1 MLATAIV
8 ISSLILLALLRFGAI
23 VEYSDAG
30 FESWLKV
37 GFLKIRIGGKGDS
50 DWLDL
55 VAKIFKKSKKK
66 KPKEKKPGD
75 FQTFL
80 NAIKA
85 VKKALDRLRRRLLI
99 KRLTLYYTSA
109 SDDPSKTAIGF
120 GTANA
125 VFATI
130 IPVLER
136 YFRIKKR
143 DLRVFA
149 DYEEEKPRIY
159 TKIII
164 SLAVWEVIYMAAALL
179 PIVTASFT
187 RKAKSRKNTSDVTD
201 RKDGHKDGES
211 TNKRFDGNHDAKDKG
226 DD

>member
-1 MLATAIV
+1 MLAIAII
-8 ISSLILLALLRFGAI
+8 ISSLVLLALLRFGII

-37 GFLKIRIGGKGDS
+37 GFLRLRIGGKGDS

-55 VAKIFKKSKKK
+55 IGKMFKKPKKK

-85 VKKALDRLRRRLLI
+85 VKKALDRFRRRLLI

-125 VFATI
+125 VIGTI
-130 IPVLER
+130 VPILER

-143 DLRVFA
+143 DLGVFA
-149 DYEEEKPRIY
+149 DYEETKPRIY
-159 TKIII
+159 AKIII
-164 SLAVWEVIYMAAALL
+164 SLAVWEVFYMAVALL
-179 PIVTASFT
+179 PILTASVA

-211 TNKRFDGNHDAKDKG
+211 TNKRSDGNHNAEDKG